1 MDPEAKVCDICTQIN
16 DKVKG
21 KRKFK
26 KVYLKVLDE
35 QVTNEC
41 TVQVQNILFNERK
54 TCHRLNFWFGLPFGS
69 PNPTSDFVT
78 N

>member
-1 MDPEAKVCDICTQIN
+1 M
-16 DKVKG
+16 KG

-41 TVQVQNILFNERK
+41 TVQVQNILFIERK
-54 TCHRLNFWFGLPFGS
+54 TCHRLNF
-69 PNPTSDFVT
+69 SDQNQWEDSEKRQVT
-78 N
+78 LTKW